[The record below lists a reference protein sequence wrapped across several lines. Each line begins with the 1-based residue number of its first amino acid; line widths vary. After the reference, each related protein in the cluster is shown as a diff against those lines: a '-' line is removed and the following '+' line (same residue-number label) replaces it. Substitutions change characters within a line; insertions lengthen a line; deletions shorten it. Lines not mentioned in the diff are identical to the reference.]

1 MKKDSS
7 QDTQQVTTL
16 ANDAIQYLT
25 DACQRAI
32 LFTDVLRKRGNTY
45 FEMEKS
51 GLPPVLVFDYETI
64 LDGSTLKKPVNYDLA
79 RIIPR
84 ENDKIDP
91 SARPIVVI
99 DPRAG
104 NGPGIGGSKT
114 DSEIG
119 DALSA
124 GHPVYFILFHPDP
137 IPGQT
142 LSDVTKA
149 EEIFIEHVAKLHP
162 DSKKPA
168 VIGNCQAGWAV
179 ALLGAD
185 KPELTGPLVLN
196 GTPLSYWSGVQGK
209 NPMRYSFGLYG
220 GIWMTHLLCDLGNG
234 IFDGANLEL
243 NFENLNAANTLWA
256 KQYNLFSKIDT
267 EEERFL
273 TFEKWWNGFSKMTE
287 KEILGIA
294 TNLFIG
300 DKLEKGTIATPDGKQ
315 LNLKDIEKPMLIFAS
330 AGDNITPQQEALD
343 WIIKVYKS
351 VEEIKRSGKVIVYL
365 LQKHIGH
372 LGIFVGTSIAKKEHK
387 EIIGHIDM
395 LEALK
400 PGLYEMII
408 DEKEKKHG
416 ITDYDTRFEKRTIK
430 DIKALN
436 DNLDIVETEDK
447 EFEHVEA
454 VSEIND
460 NLYSTFVSPWV
471 KMFSTEA
478 SAEMLRQLHPNRAKV
493 YLFSDKNPF
502 IKPFEQLGKL
512 VKENRKP
519 VAADNPFLAL
529 EKIMSDSIETLLNGY
544 QKNIDDTSEFIF
556 NSIYSSSMMDM
567 FKKL

>member
-1 MKKDSS
+1 MINKELS
-7 QDTQQVTTL
+7 QDQQQIVDL
-16 ANDAIQYLT
+16 ANDAVKYLT

-45 FEMEKS
+45 FETEES
-51 GLPPVLVFDYETI
+51 GVPPVLVFDYETI
-64 LDGSTLKKPVNYDLA
+64 LDGSTLERPVNYDLA

-84 ENDKIDP
+84 KEDKIDP
-91 SARPIVVI
+91 LLRPIVVI

-119 DALSA
+119 EALSF

-137 IPGQT
+137 IPGQI
-142 LSDVTKA
+142 LDDVTKA
-149 EEIFIEHVAKLHP
+149 KEIFIDKVAKLHP
-162 DSKKPA
+162 DSSKPTI
-168 VIGNCQAGWAV
+168 IGNCQAGWAV

-185 KPELTGPLVLN
+185 KPELAGPLVLN

-267 EEERFL
+267 EEDRFL
-273 TFEKWWNGFSKMTE
+273 TFEKWWNGFSKMNE
-287 KEILGIA
+287 EEILTIA
-294 TNLFIG
+294 SNLFLG
-300 DKLEKGTIATPDGKQ
+300 DKLEKGTYTTFEGKK

-343 WIIKVYKS
+343 WIIKVYNS
-351 VEEIKRSGKVIVYL
+351 VDEIKQCGKVIVYL

-372 LGIFVGTSIAKKEHK
+372 LGIFVGTNIAKKEHK

-395 LEALK
+395 LETLE

-416 ITDYDTRFEKRTIK
+416 ITDYDTRFEKRK
-430 DIKALN
+430 MDDIKAIN
-436 DNLDIVETEDK
+436 DNLDIVKTEDRY
-447 EFEHVEA
+447 FDRVEA
-454 VSEIND
+454 VSKVND
-460 NLYSTFVSPWV
+460 NLYSTFLSPWV
-471 KMFSTEA
+471 KMVSTNFSAKT
-478 SAEMLRQLHPNRAKV
+478 LRQLHPNRAKI
-493 YLFSDKNPF
+493 YFFSDKNPL

-512 VKENRKP
+512 VKENRQP
-519 VAADNPFLAL
+519 VSKDNPFLAL
-529 EKIMSDSIETLLNGY
+529 EKIMSDSIEAILNGY
-544 QKNIDDTSEFIF
+544 QQNMDSFTESLF
-556 NSIYSSSMMDM
+556 NFVYSSSMLDNY
-567 FKKL
+567 K